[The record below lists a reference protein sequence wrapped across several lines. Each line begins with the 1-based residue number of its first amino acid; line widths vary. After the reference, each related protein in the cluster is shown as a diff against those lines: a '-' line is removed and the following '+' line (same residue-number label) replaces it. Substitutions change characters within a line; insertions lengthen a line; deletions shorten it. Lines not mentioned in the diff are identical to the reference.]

1 MFTDTITVFNR
12 YVDSFKNVTWYPT
25 VIHGVN
31 LLIDKA
37 AIVAKYGA
45 ESKDNAVLNIHYQTV
60 DGQIMI
66 DGKPYLPPKE
76 WERQTNDKLP
86 ETITFASGTGF
97 DFFMLGEYPTTE
109 PILDDYDNYKHGF
122 FEEMKEEYDFVFAI
136 TSLGM
141 YSVIPHFEITGK

>member
-1 MFTDTITVFNR
+1 MFTDTITVFNS
-12 YVDSFKNVTWYPT
+12 YVDSMKNLTWYPT

-45 ESKDNAVLNIHYQTV
+45 ESKDNALLNIHYQTV
-60 DGQIMI
+60 DGQIMV

-76 WERQTNDKLP
+76 WECQTNDKLP

-97 DFFMLGEYPTTE
+97 DFFMLGEYPE
-109 PILDDYDNYKHGF
+109 IKPILNEEYRNGF
-122 FEEMKEEYDFVFAI
+122 FEEVKKEYDFVFAI
-136 TSLGM
+136 TSVGM

>member
-1 MFTDTITVFNR
+1 MFTDVITVFNS
-12 YVDSFKNVTWYPT
+12 YEDSLKNVTWYPT
-25 VIHGVN
+25 VIRGVN

-60 DGQIMI
+60 DGQIMV
-66 DGKPYLPPKE
+66 DGKPYFPPKE

-86 ETITFASGTGF
+86 ETITFASGTDF
-97 DFFMLGEYPTTE
+97 DFFMLGEYPE
-109 PILDDYDNYKHGF
+109 IKPILDEEYRNGF
-122 FEEMKEEYDFVFAI
+122 FEEVKKEYDFVFAI
-136 TSLGM
+136 TSVGM

>member
-1 MFTDTITVFNR
+1 MFTDVITVFNS
-12 YVDSFKNVTWYPT
+12 YEDSLKNVTWYPT
-25 VIHGVN
+25 VIHEVN

-45 ESKDNAVLNIHYQTV
+45 ESKDNALLNIHYQTV
-60 DGQIMI
+60 DGQIMV
-66 DGKPYLPPKE
+66 DGKPYFPPKE

-97 DFFMLGEYPTTE
+97 DFFMLGEYPE
-109 PILDDYDNYKHGF
+109 IKPILDEEYRNGF
-122 FEEMKEEYDFVFAI
+122 FEEVKKEYDFVFAI
-136 TSLGM
+136 TSVGM

>member
-1 MFTDTITVFNR
+1 MFDKTITLFNHYKSR
-12 YVDSFKNVTWYPT
+12 LGDMWYPT
-25 VIHGVN
+25 VIDGVN

-45 ESKDNAVLNIHYQTV
+45 ESKDNALLNIHYQTV
-60 DGQIMI
+60 DGQIMV

-97 DFFMLGEYPTTE
+97 DFFMLGEYPE
-109 PILDDYDNYKHGF
+109 IKPILDEEYRNGF
-122 FEEMKEEYDFVFAI
+122 FEEVKKEYDFVFAI
-136 TSLGM
+136 TSVGM